1 MFKKPGVRDRA
12 FSCERE
18 WVATRGLL
26 NSLRAL
32 GGGQFLLG
40 FTHRFALE
48 CDLVGVMHEPVEDGI
63 GEGGIAD
70 GVMPLGHRQLAGDH
84 GSPGVVAIVQQLEQV
99 APRAFGERGD
109 PQQLPA
115 NYLYGAL
122 TCGVVGVPARPS
134 SDGERYFARTA
145 IGG

>member
-1 MFKKPGVRDRA
+1 MYWFQYIQKVLFEPVYASNEKLIFQDLAPLTLV
-12 FSCERE
+12 
-18 WVATRGLL
+18 
-26 NSLRAL
+26 
-32 GGGQFLLG
+32 
-40 FTHRFALE
+40 E

-84 GSPGVVAIVQQLEQV
+84 GRPGVVAIVQQLEQV
-99 APRAFGERGD
+99 APRAFGEWGD

-122 TCGVVGVPARPS
+122 TCGVVGVPARLS